1 MMISAAPPE
10 ARQSHPS
17 PQLTNCSQKREQR
30 GMPVEMVR
38 IMGLDTAAQLLGKGR
53 LADELC
59 ITVRALN
66 YKIDAGR
73 GVSDADVVAAARG
86 LEERAERFLAH
97 AQKLRGVI
105 APAVSDTVTAA
116 PLGQASIVLA
126 HCDHVERF
134 AYERQGQGLDA
145 SPHMLSAAAR
155 KLAEAILPKTKTAAR
170 ANPLDASS

>member
-10 ARQSHPS
+10 ARQSYPS
-17 PQLTNCSQKREQR
+17 PQNTNCSPKREQR

-38 IMGLDTAAQLLGKGR
+38 IVGLDTAAQLLGKGR

-86 LEERAERFLAH
+86 LEDRAERFLTH
-97 AQKLRGVI
+97 AQKLRAVL
-105 APAVSDTVTAA
+105 APAVSDSVTAA
-116 PLGQASIVLA
+116 A
-126 HCDHVERF
+126 
-134 AYERQGQGLDA
+134 
-145 SPHMLSAAAR
+145 
-155 KLAEAILPKTKTAAR
+155 
-170 ANPLDASS
+170 

>member
-1 MMISAAPPE
+1 MMISAAPLE
-10 ARQSHPS
+10 ARQTHPS
-17 PQLTNCSQKREQR
+17 PQDTNCSQKREQR

-73 GVSDADVVAAARG
+73 GVSNADVIAAARG

-97 AQKLRGVI
+97 AQKLRAVV
-105 APAVSDTVTAA
+105 PSAVSDSVTAA
-116 PLGQASIVLA
+116 PLGQASVVLA

-134 AYERQGQGLDA
+134 AYERQGIGLDA
-145 SPHMLSAAAR
+145 SPHLLAAAAR
-155 KLAEAILPKTKTAAR
+155 KLAAAILSKSTKSVGTASKAIG
-170 ANPLDASS
+170 

>member
-1 MMISAAPPE
+1 MMISAAPLE

-17 PQLTNCSQKREQR
+17 PQDTNCSQKREQR

-53 LADELC
+53 LADELS

-97 AQKLRGVI
+97 AQKLRAVV
-105 APAVSDTVTAA
+105 PSAVSDAVTVA
-116 PLGQASIVLA
+116 PLGQASVVLA

-134 AYERQGQGLDA
+134 AYERQGNGLDA
-145 SPHMLSAAAR
+145 SPHLLAAAAR
-155 KLAEAILPKTKTAAR
+155 KLADAILLKSTKNVGIAPAK
-170 ANPLDASS
+170 AIG